1 MLHFTRSS
9 NEPESLQSSYLLT
22 KNHGLHKL
30 SLCRACQKLSVRLMC
45 APDGCLYL
53 ENLWSLLKTQ
63 RTCRFCAFIAQTI
76 RGTRASSLR
85 NQLVGRDLGSDRKYT
100 VYLNLANG
108 RLNVNLREHAPV
120 ADIELYCDPG
130 MNCKLACCAA
140 LSAKTGYRR
149 FICWQPGY
157 SRD

>member
-1 MLHFTRSS
+1 MVVSILRTSGVCLRR
-9 NEPESLQSSYLLT
+9 NE
-22 KNHGLHKL
+22 H
-30 SLCRACQKLSVRLMC
+30 V
-45 APDGCLYL
+45 D
-53 ENLWSLLKTQ
+53 
-63 RTCRFCAFIAQTI
+63 FDAFIAQTI

-108 RLNVNLREHAPV
+108 RLNVNLREYAPV
-120 ADIELYCDPG
+120 ADIELYCNPG
-130 MNCKLACCAA
+130 MNCKLACRAE
-140 LSAKTGYRR
+140 LRAKTGYRR